1 MAKSYAEKSWK
12 IHNEKQCVFV
22 DVRNGVFSG
31 FLFFETAD
39 YDMILKNPLMFLIK
53 VQLENT

>member
-1 MAKSYAEKSWK
+1 MQCFYCLQMAKSYAEKSWK
-12 IHNEKQCVFV
+12 IHDEKQCVFV

-39 YDMILKNPLMFLIK
+39 YDMILKIR
-53 VQLENT
+53 